1 MSEFDLLETVGILY
15 LMLVFLVQPPS
26 PTLAVAFS
34 LKLADL
40 PELALPW
47 ILFSVLTSEWPVFF
61 QCFGSAKVFMRIRIQ
76 DPKKVHV
83 DPDPDPDPNYFILI
97 QKGVKIKEDNLYKQI
112 FNYIFQNDI
121 KSPLTIC
128 KHELLQKDHYFYV
141 SSSVLP

>member
-1 MSEFDLLETVGILY
+1 MSEFDLLETVGILN

-61 QCFGSAKVFMRIRIQ
+61 QRFGSAKVFMRIRIQ

-83 DPDPDPDPNYFILI
+83 DPDPDPDPNFFNSDP
-97 QKGVKIKEDNLYKQI
+97 KGGKN
-112 FNYIFQNDI
+112 
-121 KSPLTIC
+121 
-128 KHELLQKDHYFYV
+128 
-141 SSSVLP
+141 